1 MQCQKETMTTP
12 VNPAWVAVLDA
23 NYVPGKEPTPNP
35 NHYLVYPENVPGDS
49 DYKCNPYS
57 QA

>member
-1 MQCQKETMTTP
+1 MTTP